1 MSKAK
6 FEITPDAAG
15 DRAAAMFMIPAF
27 DVEPNSNFMQWVA
40 AEYEAE
46 YACNEISEH
55 GPKYVAASERAVM
68 NAWNRMMDRPSALD
82 PFHPRNVKE

>member
-6 FEITPDAAG
+6 FEPEPTAPDWD
-15 DRAAAMFMIPAF
+15 DRAIMFMIPAF

-46 YACNEISEH
+46 YAFNENLM
-55 GPKYVAASERAVM
+55 GKYASSAERAVM
-68 NAWNRMMDRPSALD
+68 NAWNRMMDRAPLD
-82 PFHPRNVKE
+82 PHHPRNVKE